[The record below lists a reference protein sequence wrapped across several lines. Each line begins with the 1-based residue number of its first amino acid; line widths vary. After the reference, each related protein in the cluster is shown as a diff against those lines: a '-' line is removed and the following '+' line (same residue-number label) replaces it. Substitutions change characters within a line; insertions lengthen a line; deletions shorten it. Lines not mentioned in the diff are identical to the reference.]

1 MGLKSQVR
9 CDRSAV
15 EGLEWQRGLT
25 GLLVSRGVWARPGCG
40 KLEVQRVLGEGLVGS
55 SLEQSRVCVKCLCRG
70 AVRCLQPAP
79 APLRGRNPTPARQLE
94 KQEGSGAQMSS
105 EGRGSP
111 SSLSEPPALLTHTHT
126 RNILSWTHE
135 DHRACS
141 LELCSGL
148 LKLLPLAQTKNFR
161 R

>member
-25 GLLVSRGVWARPGCG
+25 GLLVSRGVWARPGCA
-40 KLEVQRVLGEGLVGS
+40 KLEAQRVLGEGLVGS
-55 SLEQSRVCVKCLCRG
+55 SLDQSRGCVKCLCRG

-79 APLRGRNPTPARQLE
+79 APLRGRNPTPAMQLE

-105 EGRGSP
+105 EGRGSS

-126 RNILSWTHE
+126 HTEYS
-135 DHRACS
+135 
-141 LELCSGL
+141 ELD
-148 LKLLPLAQTKNFR
+148 P
-161 R
+161 